1 MSEGMGLT
9 RVSEGM
15 GLTILFV
22 SFVFLNA
29 SLCAFQGASGTIV
42 TLVKEEV
49 DCGDRETLV

>member
-15 GLTILFV
+15 GLTIPFV